1 MTSIEGAQGHAIIQ
15 THYCQLADDIPGN
28 DSNLQAAEFLEKV
41 HAAFQNQGKN
51 ACDYGF
57 PDAPVI
63 DDPLHGIF
71 NVANQNQ
78 KWTDL
83 AKGLSAEQLR
93 IVAFCLKA
101 MNDPSGQ
108 TKFVFVN
115 APAGYGKTHLA
126 RAIASCLRGHGH
138 SICCTATTALASVL
152 HEGGRTAHSAYG
164 IPVSDDS
171 HLECD
176 DTARK
181 FWGSRHRHAHLWDE
195 APSCDKKNFEA
206 VEEMFRD
213 LFDST
218 RLFGGVPLIVLMG
231 DFRQTAPILPDSC
244 ENRSIYA
251 SIKMSHLWSH
261 VKEFTLTRNF
271 RQTDAQYMQQLQR
284 IGDGTCA
291 QDPNTTNDEF
301 LVERPGYSYVPIPC
315 RVTYNLRHAIEHAYP
330 GFYDTGALSEFDQ
343 THSAILCARNRHV
356 DEINELMQTIISRTQ
371 ETPIHILHSRDTKY
385 EALDTETESHFSHK
399 FLDTINDPGVPPHTL
414 KLQQGDIC
422 FLTRNI
428 GVKHGNTNNTK
439 VQIIHI
445 NARAKVITFRNL
457 ATGNDHPLSRI
468 SFILSVR
475 SKKRKAINFQIH
487 RRQFPLHL
495 AYAMT
500 INKSQRQTLQQVAL
514 DLREPCFAPGQLYM
528 ALGQVPEPTRILVL
542 STAKYKNKNNSL
554 APLCLP
560 RVC

>member
-1 MTSIEGAQGHAIIQ
+1 MYQKETEYESAFAAIVNNFPPYILRSFLVQISIEGAQGHAIMQ
-15 THYCQLADDIPGN
+15 THYRQLADDIPGN
-28 DSNLQAAEFLEKV
+28 DSNLPAAKLLQKI

-78 KWTDL
+78 KWTDM

-126 RAIASCLRGHGH
+126 HAIASCLRGHGH
-138 SICCTATTALASVL
+138 FICCTATTALASVL

-206 VEEMFRD
+206 VEEMFRE

-284 IGDGTCA
+284 FGDGTSA

-414 KLQQGDIC
+414 ELQHGIC
-422 FLTRNI
+422 FLTRT
-428 GVKHGNTNNTK
+428 KTTHNTT
-439 VQIIHI
+439 
-445 NARAKVITFRNL
+445 
-457 ATGNDHPLSRI
+457 P
-468 SFILSVR
+468 
-475 SKKRKAINFQIH
+475 
-487 RRQFPLHL
+487 
-495 AYAMT
+495 
-500 INKSQRQTLQQVAL
+500 
-514 DLREPCFAPGQLYM
+514 
-528 ALGQVPEPTRILVL
+528 
-542 STAKYKNKNNSL
+542 
-554 APLCLP
+554 
-560 RVC
+560 